1 MMREF
6 AGISAYAEEVN
17 VEEHFEEWYN
27 DDGMLYL
34 VSKKE
39 YEHGEHGED
48 DLNFKYKYVIRV
60 MDIANFSGDEEA
72 PIAIELL
79 LVPSPES
86 LCEEVRESVKDS
98 TGNEEIDYYDVSE
111 YGISVRMGD
120 DYIEGIEGDRYY
132 LDEIEAVREKIE
144 AVVAVYEAVDSMRGF
159 YLDRAWNM
167 VGTTG
172 WDTLNNAI
180 KNEPLFKF

>member
-1 MMREF
+1 MREF
-6 AGISAYAEEVN
+6 AGISAYVEEVN

-27 DDGMLYL
+27 DGGMLYL

-39 YEHGEHGED
+39 YEHDEHGED
-48 DLNFKYKYVIRV
+48 DINFKYKYVIRV
-60 MDIANFSGDEEA
+60 MDLEYFSGEEGA
-72 PIAIELL
+72 PIALELL

-86 LCEEVRESVKDS
+86 LCEETRESVVDS
-98 TGNEEIDYYDVSE
+98 MGNEEIDYYDIAE

-120 DYIEGIEGDRYY
+120 DYIEGIEEDKYN
-132 LDEIEAVREKIE
+132 LNDIEAVREKIE
-144 AVVAVYEAVDSMRGF
+144 AITATYEGINSMRGF
-159 YLDRAWNM
+159 YLDRSWNM
-167 VGTTG
+167 IGTTG

>member
-1 MMREF
+1 MREF
-6 AGISAYAEEVN
+6 AGISAYVEEVN

-39 YEHGEHGED
+39 YEHDEDGED
-48 DLNFKYKYVIRV
+48 DINFKYKYVIRV
-60 MDIANFSGDEEA
+60 MDIANLSGDEGA

-86 LCEEVRESVKDS
+86 LCEEVRESVVYS
-98 TGNEEIDYYDVSE
+98 MGNEEIDYYDIAE
-111 YGISVRMGD
+111 YGISVRMAD
-120 DYIEGIEGDRYY
+120 EYLEGIEEDKYNLYR
-132 LDEIEAVREKIE
+132 IEAVRKKIE
-144 AVVAVYEAVDSMRGF
+144 AITAIYESIDTFRGF

-172 WDTLNNAI
+172 WDTLKNAVLG
-180 KNEPLFKF
+180 ERLFKF

>member
-6 AGISAYAEEVN
+6 AGVSAYVEEVK

-39 YEHGEHGED
+39 YEHDEHGED
-48 DLNFKYKYVIRV
+48 DINFKYKYVIRA
-60 MDIANFSGDEEA
+60 MDIANLSGDEEA

-86 LCEEVRESVKDS
+86 LCEDTRESVKDS
-98 TGNEEIDYYDVSE
+98 MGNEDIDYYDVSE
-111 YGISVRMGD
+111 YGISVRMAD
-120 DYIEGIEGDRYY
+120 EYLEGIEEDKYN
-132 LDEIEAVREKIE
+132 LDDIEAVRDMVE
-144 AVVAVYEAVDSMRGF
+144 AITATYESMDRMRGF
-159 YLDRAWNM
+159 YLDRSWNRI
-167 VGTTG
+167 GTTG
-172 WDTLNNAI
+172 WDTLRNAVLG
-180 KNEPLFKF
+180 EELFKF

>member
-1 MMREF
+1 MIREF
-6 AGISAYAEEVN
+6 GGVSAYVEEVN

-39 YEHGEHGED
+39 YEHGED

-60 MDIANFSGDEEA
+60 MDIANLSGEEGA

-79 LVPSPES
+79 LVPSPDS
-86 LCEEVRESVKDS
+86 LCEEKRESVIES
-98 TGNEEIDYYDVSE
+98 MGNEDIDYYDIAE
-111 YGISVRMGD
+111 YGISVRMAEE
-120 DYIEGIEGDRYY
+120 YLEWIEEDKYN

-144 AVVAVYEAVDSMRGF
+144 AVVAVYESMNSLRGF

-167 VGTTG
+167 IGTTG

-180 KNEPLFKF
+180 NGEPLFKF